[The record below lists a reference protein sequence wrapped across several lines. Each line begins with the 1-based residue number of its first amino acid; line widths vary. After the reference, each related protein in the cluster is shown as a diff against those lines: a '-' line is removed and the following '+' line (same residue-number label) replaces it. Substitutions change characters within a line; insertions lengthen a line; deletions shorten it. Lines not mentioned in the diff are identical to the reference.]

1 MAHSHAIRTYLLV
14 FAALLVLTA
23 VTVAVSYVDLGPLST
38 VVALSI
44 AVTKALL
51 VLLFFMHLRDSPA
64 LTWVVA
70 VGGFYWLAIL
80 IVLAMSDVMTRPW
93 LPVAGK

>member
-1 MAHSHAIRTYLLV
+1 MAHSHAVRTYVGV
-14 FAALLVLTA
+14 FIALLVLTGA
-23 VTVAVSYVDLGPLST
+23 TVGVSYVDLGPLST

-64 LTWVVA
+64 LTWIVA
-70 VGGFYWLAIL
+70 VGGFYWLGIL
-80 IVLAMSDVMTRPW
+80 IALTMSDVVTRSW
-93 LPVAGK
+93 LPVPGK

>member
-1 MAHSHAIRTYLLV
+1 MAHSHAVRTYVLV
-14 FAALLVLTA
+14 FVALLVLTA
-23 VTVAVSYVDLGPLST
+23 ATVAVSYVDLGTLST

-44 AVTKALL
+44 AVSKALL
-51 VLLFFMHLRDSPA
+51 VLIFFMHLRDSPA
-64 LTWVVA
+64 LTWIVA

-80 IVLAMSDVMTRPW
+80 IALSMSDVMTRAW